1 MRLMQNSE
9 NDQLPAE
16 KSPELQLPAQ
26 AREENSIST
35 PSDLPETDPLAATQ
49 LHYPSPSEALAEY
62 LAAQV
67 DPFAETRAVNVESR
81 NNAASVE
88 ALADTIISR
97 VHPPEPGEA
106 QPTDS
111 LAATLPTR
119 LSAANATTQAED
131 REPPDQTSLSP
142 DSHLQATQVVPL
154 ADAGSD
160 QPPPGK
166 PIHSQGTKP
175 SRLRWVILIGILGLF
190 GIAFLSAFA
199 GYTSGINARKA
210 AAATQAGLVAKEQ
223 YELALQEIASKNYG
237 RARQRLEYVIQIAPD
252 YPGAAEKLAEV
263 IFEASITATPTI
275 APSPTVSPTPDLR
288 GAEERLEAAKQQI
301 FNSQWQVAIDTLLLL
316 RKVEPNFQPA
326 VVDGLL
332 YLAYRNSGRDKIL
345 KEANLE
351 GGIYALTLAEKF
363 GPLDTETKGLQNWA
377 RLYLLGA
384 SYWDVDWGQVVY
396 YFAQVAPAVPN
407 LRDGS
412 GWTATDRYRIALG
425 KYAEHL
431 LARKEW
437 CAAME
442 MYQQALSYGGDQALQ
457 DGYNRAYEKCVGA
470 QVTPTEGAPP
480 AEVPTET
487 PQP

>member
-1 MRLMQNSE
+1 MRFMQNSK
-9 NDQLPAE
+9 NDKTHPE
-16 KSPELQLPAQ
+16 ESPEAKLPAQ
-26 AREENSIST
+26 TGEENSISS
-35 PSDLPETDPLAATQ
+35 PSDPPETDPLAATQ
-49 LHYPSPSEALAEY
+49 VHFPSPSEALAED
-62 LAAQV
+62 LTPQA
-67 DPFAETRAVNVESR
+67 DPFAETRVVNVENR
-81 NNAASVE
+81 NTAAGE
-88 ALADTIISR
+88 EILADTLPAR
-97 VHPPEPGEA
+97 VDQSEPIEA
-106 QPTDS
+106 QTANS

-119 LSAANATTQAED
+119 LSATNDSTQGGN
-131 REPPDQTSLSP
+131 REPPDSTSLSP
-142 DSHLQATQVVPL
+142 DNALQATQVVPL
-154 ADAGSD
+154 ADVGSN
-160 QPPPGK
+160 QSPPDK
-166 PIHSQGTKP
+166 PIRSHGKKP
-175 SRLRWVILIGILGLF
+175 STTLWVILIGILGLI

-199 GYTSGINARKA
+199 GYTTGINARKA

-223 YELALQEIASKNYG
+223 YELALQEIAQKDFG
-237 RARQRLEYVIQIAPD
+237 RARQRLEYIIQIAPD
-252 YPGAAEKLAEV
+252 FPGAAETLAEV
-263 IFEASITATPTI
+263 IFEASITATPTT

-288 GAEERLEAAKQQI
+288 SAKERLETAKQQI
-301 FNSQWQVAIDTLLLL
+301 FNSQWQAAMDTLLLL
-316 RKVEPNFQPA
+316 RKAEPNFQPA
-326 VVDGLL
+326 VVDDLL

-351 GGIYALTLAEKF
+351 GGIYDLTLAEKI

-425 KYAEHL
+425 KYAEQL

-457 DGYNRAYEKCVGA
+457 DGYNHAYEKCVRSQA
-470 QVTPTEGAPP
+470 TPTEAAPP

-487 PQP
+487 SQP

>member
-9 NDQLPAE
+9 NDKHHPEELPEA
-16 KSPELQLPAQ
+16 KLPAQ
-26 AREENSIST
+26 RGEENSIPS
-35 PSDLPETDPLAATQ
+35 PSDPPEIDPLAATRI
-49 LHYPSPSEALAEY
+49 HFPPPSEALAEDHVTQ
-62 LAAQV
+62 A
-67 DPFAETRAVNVESR
+67 DPFAETRAVKVESR
-81 NNAASVE
+81 NTAAGE
-88 ALADTIISR
+88 ETIAETLAAR
-97 VHPPEPGEA
+97 VAQPEPIKA
-106 QPTDS
+106 QTTDS

-119 LSAANATTQAED
+119 LSSANASTQAED
-131 REPPDQTSLSP
+131 REPPDQASLSP
-142 DSHLQATQVVPL
+142 DNALQATQVV
-154 ADAGSD
+154 AQAGAGSD
-160 QPPPGK
+160 RIPPGK
-166 PIHSQGTKP
+166 PMPSQGNKP
-175 SRLRWVILIGILGLF
+175 SPLRWVILIGMLGLI

-199 GYTSGINARKA
+199 GYTTGINARKA

-223 YELALQEIASKNYG
+223 YELALQEIASKDYG

-301 FNSQWQVAIDTLLLL
+301 FNSQWQAAIDTLLLL
-316 RKVEPNFQPA
+316 RKAEPTFQPA
-326 VVDGLL
+326 VVDDLL
-332 YLAYRNSGRDKIL
+332 YLAYRNNGRDKIL

-351 GGIYALTLAEKF
+351 GGIYDLTLAEKF

-425 KYAEHL
+425 KYAEQL

-457 DGYNRAYEKCVGA
+457 EGYNRAYDKCIGS
-470 QVTPTEGAPP
+470 QITPTEAAPP

>member
-1 MRLMQNSE
+1 MVSVE
-9 NDQLPAE
+9 NQ
-16 KSPELQLPAQ
+16 S
-26 AREENSIST
+26 
-35 PSDLPETDPLAATQ
+35 
-49 LHYPSPSEALAEY
+49 
-62 LAAQV
+62 
-67 DPFAETRAVNVESR
+67 
-81 NNAASVE
+81 NAAGDE
-88 ALADTIISR
+88 TLADTIVTR
-97 VHPPEPGEA
+97 VAQPEPIET
-106 QPTDS
+106 QTSDS

-119 LSAANATTQAED
+119 LSAAEASTQAED
-131 REPPDQTSLSP
+131 KEQPDQTGISP
-142 DSHLQATQVVPL
+142 DNHLQATQVILP
-154 ADAGSD
+154 AGD
-160 QPPPGK
+160 GGNQPPPGILK
-166 PIHSQGTKP
+166 PTKGKKP
-175 SRLRWVILIGILGLF
+175 SPLRWVVLIGILGLI
-190 GIAFLSAFA
+190 GVAFLSAFA
-199 GYTSGINARKA
+199 GYATGISARKA

-223 YELALQEIASKNYG
+223 YELALQEIASKDYG
-237 RARQRLEYVIQIAPD
+237 RARQRLEYVIQLVPD

-263 IFEASITATPTI
+263 IFEASITSTPTV

-301 FNSQWQVAIDTLLLL
+301 FNSQWQAAIDTLLLL
-316 RKVEPNFQPA
+316 RKAEPNFQPA
-326 VVDGLL
+326 VVDDLL

-351 GGIYALTLAEKF
+351 GGIYDLTLAEKF

-425 KYAEHL
+425 KYAEQL

-457 DGYNRAYEKCVGA
+457 DGYNRAYEKCVGS
-470 QVTPTEGAPP
+470 QVTPTEAAPP
-480 AEVPTET
+480 AEAPTET

>member
-9 NDQLPAE
+9 NDNLRPEETPEAKLPT
-16 KSPELQLPAQ
+16 QTG
-26 AREENSIST
+26 EENSIFS
-35 PSDLPETDPLAATQ
+35 PSDPPETDP
-49 LHYPSPSEALAEY
+49 
-62 LAAQV
+62 
-67 DPFAETRAVNVESR
+67 
-81 NNAASVE
+81 
-88 ALADTIISR
+88 
-97 VHPPEPGEA
+97 
-106 QPTDS
+106 

-119 LSAANATTQAED
+119 LSAANASTQVED

-142 DSHLQATQVVPL
+142 HNALQATQVIPL
-154 ADAGSD
+154 AGAGSD

-166 PIHSQGTKP
+166 PMPSQGKKP
-175 SRLRWVILIGILGLF
+175 SPLRWVILIGILGLI

-199 GYTSGINARKA
+199 GYTTGINARKA
-210 AAATQAGLVAKEQ
+210 AAATQAGLVAREQ
-223 YELALQEIASKNYG
+223 YELALQEIASKDYG

-252 YPGAAEKLAEV
+252 YPGAAETLAEV
-263 IFEASITATPTI
+263 IFEASITATPTT

-288 GAEERLEAAKQQI
+288 GAEERLQAAKQQI
-301 FNSQWQVAIDTLLLL
+301 FNSQWQAAIDTLLLL
-316 RKVEPNFQPA
+316 RKAEPTFQPA
-326 VVDGLL
+326 VVDDLL

-345 KEANLE
+345 KEVNLE
-351 GGIYALTLAEKF
+351 GGIYDLTLAEKI
-363 GPLDTETKGLQNWA
+363 GPLDSETKGLQNWA

-425 KYAEHL
+425 KYAEQL

-457 DGYNRAYEKCVGA
+457 EGYNRAYEKCVGS
-470 QVTPTEGAPP
+470 QVTPTEAAPP
-480 AEVPTET
+480 TETPTET

>member
-9 NDQLPAE
+9 NDKLRPE
-16 KSPELQLPAQ
+16 ESPEPKLPAQ
-26 AREENSIST
+26 TGEDYSISS

-49 LHYPSPSEALAEY
+49 VHSPSPSEAPAEY
-62 LAAQV
+62 LASQV
-67 DPFAETRAVNVESR
+67 DPFAETRAVNLENR
-81 NNAASVE
+81 NTAAGDE
-88 ALADTIISR
+88 TLADTLAAR
-97 VHPPEPGEA
+97 VDQPEPIEA
-106 QPTDS
+106 QTTDS

-119 LSAANATTQAED
+119 LSAANASTHAMD

-142 DSHLQATQVVPL
+142 DNPLQATQVVPL
-154 ADAGSD
+154 AEAGSD

-166 PIHSQGTKP
+166 PIQAQGKKP
-175 SRLRWVILIGILGLF
+175 SPLRWVILIGISGLI
-190 GIAFLSAFA
+190 GIACLSAFA
-199 GYTSGINARKA
+199 GYTTGINARKA
-210 AAATQAGLVAKEQ
+210 AAATQAGLVAREQ
-223 YELALQEIASKNYG
+223 YELALQEIASKEYG

-275 APSPTVSPTPDLR
+275 APSPTLTPTPDLR

-301 FNSQWQVAIDTLLLL
+301 FNSQWQAAIDTLLLL
-316 RKVEPNFQPA
+316 RKAEPSFQPV
-326 VVDGLL
+326 VVDDLL

-351 GGIYALTLAEKF
+351 GGIYNLTLAEKF

-425 KYAEHL
+425 KYAEQL

-442 MYQQALSYGGDQALQ
+442 IYQQALSYGGDQALQ
-457 DGYNRAYEKCVGA
+457 EGYNRAYEKCVGS
-470 QVTPTEGAPP
+470 QVTPTEAIPP